1 MASEEINPWSAKIV
15 EDFLY
20 FNCPECDV
28 KDQFK
33 DSFIQH
39 ALESHPNSRPHF
51 LGCVKIELLDVKNCV
66 DTLFNLVHD
75 RVQNSSG
82 SGLKFSTFLASGRV
96 RVSNKHAF
104 RFRVGFGY
112 QK

>member
-1 MASEEINPWSAKIV
+1 MASEEINPWSAKII

-20 FNCPECDV
+20 FCCPECDV

-39 ALESHPNSRPHF
+39 ALENHPNSRENF

-66 DTLFNLVHD
+66 DKLFLETQSEELLEDFKVT
-75 RVQNSSG
+75 R
-82 SGLKFSTFLASGRV
+82 
-96 RVSNKHAF
+96 
-104 RFRVGFGY
+104 RFC
-112 QK
+112 